1 MKNLSRS
8 TEKKNADSFAMKRAV
23 FLGIVIVLVAAVVV
37 LSLYSALSSAFGG
50 ADDSGTVSSTE
61 DGKLVIEDLYAGE
74 ITIPKFDIAKN
85 TYDTEKF
92 KNDNGLVTYDDP
104 NALLGIDVSDYQG
117 EIDWQTVKESGIEF
131 AVIRAG
137 YRGATRGSLY
147 EDERF
152 EANYEGATN
161 AGIKVGVY
169 FFSQATSVAEA
180 EEEAGYVLNLLQNK
194 KPDYPVFF
202 DWEIA
207 DVEGSRSASATGE
220 QVTSFASAFCKKISK
235 AGFKAGVYFNRHLGY
250 DYYNLETIKDFDF
263 WLAEYQSVP
272 AFYYDFKVWQYSDN
286 AQVQGISTPVD
297 INISFKNMRKKRRC
311 SEFSQNSGVFL
322 LSAGP
327 EIRLFDAC
335 RVWHAADER
344 GVREAVFRLSRTSR
358 TPPYRHGRPAEK

>member
-1 MKNLSRS
+1 MNNLSRS
-8 TEKKNADSFAMKRAV
+8 TEKKSTGSFAMKRAV

-104 NALLGIDVSDYQG
+104 NALLGIDVSHYQG

-297 INISFKNMRKKRRC
+297 INISFKKY
-311 SEFSQNSGVFL
+311 
-322 LSAGP
+322 A
-327 EIRLFDAC
+327 
-335 RVWHAADER
+335 
-344 GVREAVFRLSRTSR
+344 
-358 TPPYRHGRPAEK
+358 